1 MAEIEWA
8 NLKAHELRIL
18 AEQDAIVI
26 LPVAAL
32 EQHGPHLP
40 VQVDSRLGGEVARAA
55 ARIVAKTQPVVVTP
69 VMWHGLS
76 DHHIPF
82 GGTLSLDYDTWY
94 RVLRRLTH
102 CLVEQGFRRVCI
114 HNSHGGN
121 VAAAKVAVADLTTE
135 FKIPIVTVGYF
146 HEAASAFQK
155 ILVRQKGVQHACE
168 AETSMMMHLEPG
180 LVDISELDKIAGP
193 QTQGI
198 SEISA
203 NDAYRWFSFAHRTH
217 NGVIGDPTLSTVA
230 KGKKLLDAAAES
242 VAALL
247 LNPNTWAPPVDLRA
261 KQTKGVALREPKRDG
276 KPRAYKPAKAGL
288 EKGKPLPTR
297 SGLL

>member
-1 MAEIEWA
+1 MTEIEWA
-8 NLKAHELRIL
+8 NLKAHELRRL

-26 LPVAAL
+26 LPIAAV

-55 ARIVAKTQPVVVTP
+55 ARLVARSQPIVVTP
-69 VMWHGLS
+69 VLWHGLS
-76 DHHIPF
+76 DHHVPF

-102 CLVEQGFRRVCI
+102 VLVEQGFRRICI

-121 VAAAKVAVADLTTE
+121 VAASKVAVADLTTE
-135 FKIPIVTVGYF
+135 FKIPIITTGYF
-146 HEAASAFQK
+146 HEAEAEFRK
-155 ILVRQKGVQHACE
+155 ILKRQKGVQHACE

-180 LVDISELDKIAGP
+180 LVDASALDKIAGP

-203 NDAYRWFSFAHRTH
+203 NGAYRWYSFAHRTH
-217 NGVIGDPTLSTVA
+217 NGVIGDPTLATA
-230 KGKKLLDAAAES
+230 EKGRKLLDVAAEA
-242 VAALL
+242 VARLL
-247 LNPNTWAPPVDLRA
+247 LNPHTWAPFEDLRA
-261 KQTKGVALREPKRDG
+261 KETGGVALREPKRGG
-276 KPRAYKPAKAGL
+276 KPRPYKAPKADG
-288 EKGKPLPTR
+288 KGTPLPTR